1 MKKYILTNEVGDTG
15 TGVKIRVGKY
25 VHDAAQHATLL
36 ARLTSC
42 AESTGLAALISPI
55 VPRDVRLFQVHSW
68 NVAVGDPNTA
78 QNYTVIKEMPS
89 VPRVTLEMRMT
100 FALLVL
106 KEIVTNREF
115 RNWADQWVVGK
126 DRSATAAAGVRKA
139 LEGEHQASEDLEEL
153 AAWGASSGDDLKT
166 VHKLDAQEQRAL
178 HAVQAAELV
187 SGGEANAEALSQ
199 AIAEALKDIAR
210 DAAGKLDLQVL
221 VARVMG
227 PDAGQEPGADA
238 QLAAS

>member
-1 MKKYILTNEVGDTG
+1 MKKYILTNEAGDTG
-15 TGVKIRVGKY
+15 TGVKIKVGKF
-25 VHDAAQHATLL
+25 VHDAAQHAALQ

-68 NVAVGDPNTA
+68 NVAVGDPDQA

-115 RNWADQWVVGK
+115 RTWADEWIAGK
-126 DRSATAAAGVRKA
+126 DRAATAAAKVRKT
-139 LEGEHQASEDLEEL
+139 LESEHQASEGLEEL

-166 VHKLDAQEQRAL
+166 VHKLDVQEQRAL
-178 HAVQAAELV
+178 KAVQAAELAA
-187 SGGEANAEALSQ
+187 GGEANAEALSQ
-199 AIAEALKDIAR
+199 ALADALKDIAK
-210 DAAGKLDLQVL
+210 DTAGKLDLQTL

-227 PDAGQEPGADA
+227 PDAAQEPGPDA